1 MTVTDDSLCDFVTSP
16 VETLDFV
23 SVEFVVTE
31 SSTGNS
37 EIFRRAGYITVTDSS
52 SWGIFSEIHFSTDRH
67 ELQ

>member
-1 MTVTDDSLCDFVTSP
+1 MTVTDDSLSDFVTSP

-37 EIFRRAGYITVTDSS
+37 EIFRRAGYKIYHRDGFKFLI
-52 SWGIFSEIHFSTDRH
+52 WGIF
-67 ELQ
+67 

>member
-52 SWGIFSEIHFSTDRH
+52 F
-67 ELQ
+67 